1 MAELIIYAG
10 RFDPEFLH
18 RAHEAQARNGA
29 SQPAAGPTLQ
39 HQLKK
44 AAATARLNYRKTIK
58 LRRRLDQ
65 GDVDFRHLDLCQQRD
80 LQMLEDGSLLRIT
93 NHAVAAYAHGTLREA
108 DDADVIGGLI

>member
-10 RFDPEFLH
+10 HFDPKFLV
-18 RAHEAQARNGA
+18 RNGA
-29 SQPAAGPTLQ
+29 SQSAAGPTLQ